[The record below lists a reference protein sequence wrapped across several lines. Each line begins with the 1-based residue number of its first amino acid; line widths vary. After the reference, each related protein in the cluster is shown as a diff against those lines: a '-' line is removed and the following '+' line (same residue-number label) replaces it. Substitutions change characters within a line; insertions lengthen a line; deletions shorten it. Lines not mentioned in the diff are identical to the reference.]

1 MYLWLKAFHI
11 IAVVCWFAGLFYLP
25 RLFVYHAMSEDQ
37 TSRERFCVMERKLYR
52 GIMMPSMLA
61 TLVLGLWML
70 YLTPGWLSQGWL
82 HAKLTLVVLLI
93 GYHHACG
100 AMLKRFARGEPG
112 RSHVFYRWFNEV
124 PVLFLLLIVLLVVLK
139 PSDPGVL
146 SMSLPALLDQRLRLP
161 MVAAPMF
168 LVSNPQLVL
177 ACCRSGI
184 VGSFP
189 ALNQR
194 ESSGFEGWLE
204 EIGAGLQALDNPA
217 PYAVN
222 LIVHNT
228 NPRLQA
234 DLRICV
240 EHRVPIV
247 ITSLGAVRE
256 VVDAVHSYG
265 GLVFHDV
272 TTRRHAE
279 KAAEAGVDGLIAVA
293 AGAGGHAGTWS
304 PFALVAEIRQFFDKT
319 LLLAGCINH
328 GHEILAAQML
338 GADLAYLG
346 TRFIATRESNASDAY
361 KQMIL
366 EARAADIVHTP
377 AVSGVPASFMR
388 QSLEAAGY
396 DLKRLTDKADMNY
409 GEKLKPVND
418 EAKAWKTVWSAGQGA
433 GNIDDLPGVD
443 ELVARLDREY
453 RDALRNMD
461 RLANRWPR

>member
-1 MYLWLKAFHI
+1 
-11 IAVVCWFAGLFYLP
+11 
-25 RLFVYHAMSEDQ
+25 
-37 TSRERFCVMERKLYR
+37 
-52 GIMMPSMLA
+52 
-61 TLVLGLWML
+61 
-70 YLTPGWLSQGWL
+70 
-82 HAKLTLVVLLI
+82 
-93 GYHHACG
+93 
-100 AMLKRFARGEPG
+100 
-112 RSHVFYRWFNEV
+112 
-124 PVLFLLLIVLLVVLK
+124 
-139 PSDPGVL
+139 
-146 SMSLPALLDQRLRLP
+146 MSLPALLEQRLRLP
-161 MVAAPMF
+161 VVAAPMF

-194 ESSGFEGWLE
+194 DSSGFKAWLE
-204 EIGAGLQALDNPA
+204 EIEAGLDDQAA

-222 LIVHNT
+222 LIVHGS

-234 DLRICV
+234 DLALCV

-247 ITSLGAVRE
+247 ITSLGAAKE

-319 LLLAGCINH
+319 LLLAGCLNH
-328 GHEILAAQML
+328 GHEILAAQLL

-346 TRFIATRESNASDAY
+346 TRFIATQQNDAPQAY
-361 KQMIL
+361 KQMIV
-366 EARAADIVHTP
+366 EAKAADIVHTP

-388 QSLEAAGY
+388 QSLEQAGY
-396 DLKRLTDKADMNY
+396 DLKQLQNKGEVNY
-409 GEKLKPVND
+409 GEKLKPISD
-418 EAKAWKTVWSAGQGA
+418 EAKAWKTVWSAGQGVGA
-433 GNIDDLPGVD
+433 IADLPAVE
-443 ELVARLDREY
+443 ELIARLDREY
-453 RDALRNMD
+453 RAAHLQTQQLQR
-461 RLANRWPR
+461 RWVR